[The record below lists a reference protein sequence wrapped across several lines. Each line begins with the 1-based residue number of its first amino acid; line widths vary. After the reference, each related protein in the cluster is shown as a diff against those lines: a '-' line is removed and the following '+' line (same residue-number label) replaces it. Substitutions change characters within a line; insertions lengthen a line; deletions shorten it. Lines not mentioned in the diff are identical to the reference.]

1 MTIQLYS
8 IKRLSFVILI
18 ITALLSAGST
28 KAQPVLSL
36 TPVITSG
43 LNQPIQFVNAA
54 DGSNRIFIVQKG
66 GTIRVYDGSFNFLS
80 TFLTVTGITTAG
92 ERGLLSMAF
101 HPNYANN
108 GFFFVYYTNANG
120 DLEIARYSVSAGDPN
135 MADASSKAVVI
146 TIPHPTNSNHN
157 GGELHFGAD
166 GYLYLST
173 GDGGGGGDQPNNAQ
187 NTNVLLGKLLRLD
200 VNVSAT
206 PPYYRVAPGNPFNN
220 EIYDL
225 GLRNPF
231 RWSFD
236 RATNDIWIGDVGQDS
251 FEEINFRSS
260 SAAPGVNY
268 GWRCYEGN
276 NAYNSSGCLAASN
289 YLFPVY
295 TYPTPNPSGAVT
307 GGIVYRGTA
316 YPALQGY
323 YVAADFYT
331 GTFYLVSRS
340 GGNTSTTTQVIPTT
354 GVVDFGETENG
365 EAYVVSLTGGAVYRL
380 EAASGGPLPVTLR
393 AFGATVSGGAVK
405 LDWSTSTEINL
416 KQFEVQYSA
425 DANNFNPAG
434 TVAANNAINGAGYS
448 FTHVLNNVGPVF
460 YRLKMI
466 DQDGRFSYSNV
477 IKVIINDRN
486 TKLISPTVIKDG
498 YLRVNIA
505 NNAYSF
511 LEMINSNGVKV
522 FTRAIDGQTGRLE
535 IATGTLAP
543 GVYVVRLLG
552 NGEPV
557 SEKVVVQ

>member
-1 MTIQLYS
+1 MIIQLYS
-8 IKRLSFVILI
+8 IKRLSLVIL
-18 ITALLSAGST
+18 TVAALLSAVGT

-43 LNQPIQFVNAA
+43 LNQPVQFVNAA

-108 GFFFVYYTNANG
+108 GLFFVYYTNANG
-120 DLEIARYSVSAGDPN
+120 DLEIARYSVSTGDPN
-135 MADASSKAVVI
+135 MADATTKAVVI

-206 PPYYRVAPGNPFNN
+206 PPYYRAAPGNPFNN

-236 RATNDIWIGDVGQDS
+236 RLTNDIWIGDVGQDS
-251 FEEINFRSS
+251 FEEINFRAA

-276 NAYNSSGCLAASN
+276 NTYNTSGCLAASN

-295 TYPTPNPSGAVT
+295 TYPTPNPSGAIT

-316 YPALQGY
+316 FPALQGY

-331 GTFYLVSRS
+331 GTFYLVANN
-340 GGNTSTTTQVIPTT
+340 GGVFSTTTQVIPTT

-365 EAYVVSLTGGAVYRL
+365 EAYAVSLTGGTVYRL

-393 AFGATVSGGAVK
+393 TFGGTVSGGAVK

-416 KQFEVQYSA
+416 KQFEIQYSLN
-425 DANNFNPAG
+425 ANSFTPAG
-434 TVAANNAINGAGYS
+434 TVAANNATNGAGYS

-460 YRLKMI
+460 YRLKMT
-466 DQDGRFSYSNV
+466 DQDGKFSYSNV

-486 TKLISPTVIKDG
+486 SKLISPTVIKDG
-498 YLRVNIA
+498 YLRVNLA
-505 NNAYSF
+505 NNAYSS
-511 LEMINSNGVKV
+511 LEMINSNGVRV
-522 FTRAIDGQTGRLE
+522 FNRAIDGQTGRLE

-543 GVYVVRLLG
+543 GLYIVRLLG